1 MKHMEWLPHMTVGNA
16 VIDAAHKALFEEMQF
31 LLGGADAELD
41 ARLLCLSDKLESD
54 FREEEALMEAFDFS
68 GIRNHRAEHARVLSA
83 LHHVEPGDAGAAR
96 EVLKLM
102 SQWFPVH
109 VASMDAELA
118 AALRGGAV
126 AVAAPVDGT
135 GADAVR
141 GAEQP
146 APGAEELRLMADT
159 MPGEGPG
166 D

>member
-1 MKHMEWLPHMTVGNA
+1 MKHMEWLPQMTVGNVA
-16 VIDAAHKALFEEMQF
+16 IDAAHMALFDQMQF

-41 ARLLCLSDKLESD
+41 AGLLCLCDRLERD
-54 FREEEALMEAFDFS
+54 FREEETMMEALDFS

-83 LHHVEPGDAGAAR
+83 LHHVEPGDVGAAR
-96 EVLKLM
+96 ELLQLM

-109 VASMDAELA
+109 VATMDVELA
-118 AALRGGAV
+118 AALRG
-126 AVAAPVDGT
+126 AA
-135 GADAVR
+135 
-141 GAEQP
+141 EEP